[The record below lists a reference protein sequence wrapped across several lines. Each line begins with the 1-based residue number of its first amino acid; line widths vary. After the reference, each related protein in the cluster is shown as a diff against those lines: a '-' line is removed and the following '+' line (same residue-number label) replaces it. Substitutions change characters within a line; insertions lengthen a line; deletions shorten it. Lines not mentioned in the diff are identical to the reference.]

1 MNVKQAIINLGAEA
15 LKVELPDG
23 TDILTMGVPQVL
35 RRPQAAVAAALAHPI
50 ATPPL
55 RTLLQERLE
64 QKPAARAVVV
74 ISDGTRPVPYRGEAG
89 ILWPILQ
96 CLLDAGLPPERICVL
111 VATGTHR
118 PMREDEL
125 RESLD
130 PRLFSSGIS
139 IENHDCRAE
148 DLVRLGCTSRG
159 SDIWINR
166 RFMEADIRI
175 LTGLVESH
183 FMAGVSG
190 GRKAVCPGLIGEQ
203 STYVFHGPE
212 YLAAPEAR
220 DLVLKGN
227 PCHEEAVEVAR
238 TAGVDFIVN
247 VTLDH
252 RFQPTGV
259 FAGELEAAHER
270 AVQELREFVTI
281 PVDHRYDMVITHGGF
296 VGINHYQAA
305 KAGVTA
311 ATLVRSKGRIVIV
324 ADNSDTDPV
333 GSSTYRT
340 LLHLLKLHGPQAFL
354 RLIRSPDW
362 RFTAEQWQ
370 VQMWAKAM
378 TQLSMD
384 KWVYYSPQL
393 QPRDYAVIPGR
404 DGNSFLPVQR
414 RYENRLQ
421 TAAHVVERS
430 AKAFYTEW
438 IDRWGLPPSVAFLAD
453 GPYGIPELNT
463 QTGGL

>member
-1 MNVKQAIINLGAEA
+1 MKQAIINLGAEA
-15 LKVELPDG
+15 LKVALPDE
-23 TDILTMGVPQVL
+23 TDVLTMGVPTVL
-35 RRPQAAVAAALAHPI
+35 QNPQEAVEASLARPI
-50 ATPPL
+50 AAPPL
-55 RTLLQERLE
+55 RTLLQRRLE
-64 QKPAARAVVV
+64 EKPSARAVVV

-89 ILWPILQ
+89 ILWPILR
-96 CLLDAGLPPERICVL
+96 CMLDAGLPADRICVL

-118 PMREDEL
+118 PMRDDEL

-130 PRLFSSGIS
+130 PRVFSSGIAVA
-139 IENHDCRAE
+139 NHDCRAA
-148 DLVRLGCTSRG
+148 DLVSLGRTSRG

-166 RFMEADIRI
+166 RYMEADIRI

-212 YLAAPEAR
+212 FLSSSQAA
-220 DLVLKGN
+220 DLVLEGN

-238 TAGVDFIVN
+238 AAGVDFLVN

-259 FAGELEAAHER
+259 FAGDWERAHER
-270 AVQELREFVTI
+270 AVQELQEFVTV
-281 PVDHRYDMVITHGGF
+281 PVDHPYDLVITHGGF

-305 KAGVTA
+305 KAAVA
-311 ATLVRSKGRIVIV
+311 AAAVVKPKGRVVLV
-324 ADNSDTDPV
+324 ADNTDTDPV
-333 GSSTYRT
+333 GSPTYRT
-340 LLHLLKLHGPQAFL
+340 LLHLLKLHGPEAFL

-362 RFTAEQWQ
+362 PFTPEQWQ

-378 TQLSMD
+378 ARIAMER
-384 KWVYYSPQL
+384 WVYYSPQL
-393 QPRDYAVIPGR
+393 RPQDYAVIPGR
-404 DGNSFLPVQR
+404 DGNSFLPVER

-430 AKAFYTEW
+430 VKAFYTEW
-438 IDRWGLPPSVAFLAD
+438 VDRWGVSPAVAYLAD
-453 GPYGIPELNT
+453 GPYGIPLLKEE
-463 QTGGL
+463 TGGF